1 MAVVTGAPQVG
12 AVQQTPDVG
21 PNGGNNM
28 VPFRSATVERVNI
41 LPSESQLLTA
51 VAQRIERNVEGAG
64 FLYGILLD
72 LQGTASAN
80 TVGTNVAFAEDGP
93 WNALAAVVLKDV
105 NGETVNLGGFETY
118 VENVIAWQGK
128 GLDWTSSSHWST
140 QVGNGSSAGNFHI
153 AYRVPAGINR
163 RDLVGI
169 LGNQDRAQK
178 FSLRT
183 DINGSGQ
190 LFATAPATTQ
200 PTIGVKKYYEN
211 YTVPLPQG
219 PTGQQQQVL
228 PDFYGT
234 LHFATIMT
242 SETVPQG
249 GSTTTHFL
257 RRIGNTVRAIV
268 PILRSGSGATPRA
281 TANANMPSSITF
293 KAGDDTLFFE
303 DTDYRQWINF
313 ERYGIEVDGGPG
325 LFNGVLC
332 YENLHDFT
340 GYIAA
345 ELGDDYY
352 HTNAL
357 VNAQF
362 QFAMPSGFGT
372 TSNSLNF
379 LTDDMIF
386 AAPVGA

>member
-1 MAVVTGAPQVG
+1 
-12 AVQQTPDVG
+12 
-21 PNGGNNM
+21 M

-64 FLYGILLD
+64 FLYGVLLD

-80 TVGTNVAFAEDGP
+80 TVGTNVTFAEDGP
-93 WNALAAVVLKDV
+93 QNVLQAVVLKDV
-105 NGETVNLGGFETY
+105 NGETVNLGGWETY
-118 VENVIAWQGK
+118 LENVIAWQGK
-128 GLDWTSSSHWST
+128 AQDWTSSSLFST
-140 QVGNGSSAGNFHI
+140 QVGNGASAGNFH
-153 AYRVPAGINR
+153 AVYRVPAGINR

-183 DINGSGQ
+183 DITGSAQ
-190 LFATAPATTQ
+190 LFTTAPATTQ

-242 SETVPQG
+242 SETTPAG

-268 PILRSGSGATPRA
+268 PIFRSTATTPRL

-303 DTDYRQWINF
+303 DTDYRRWINF

-325 LFNGVLC
+325 LFNGVLS

-345 ELGDDYY
+345 ELGDDWY

-372 TSNSLNF
+372 TANSLNI

-386 AAPVGA
+386 AAPTGA